1 MPVDVSAA
9 CWTGWVPMSN
19 GIVMRVSDLLARTP
33 SVSTRALLSRESDPI
48 VTSMAFDSRDVVEG
62 ALFFCLPGEHADG
75 HRFAAAA
82 VAAGAVALVVERP
95 VDVDP
100 AITQIVVDNARVAMA
115 HLASAYFANPSEAL
129 TVIGVTGTNGKTTT
143 AHILS
148 GALGALGRR
157 TGVIGTLSGAKTT
170 PEAPDLQRR
179 LAGFVA
185 GGYDAVA
192 MEVSSHALALD
203 RALGTRF
210 RIAVFTNLGHD
221 HLEFH
226 GTPERYFAAKARLF
240 EPDLSDRGVVNI
252 DDVHGRLL
260 VDAAAI
266 PCQPFSFADAAD
278 VEIGPFSHAYT
289 WRGQRVEVGLGG
301 RFNVMNTLA
310 AATALSE
317 LGHSDRD
324 ITVALAAT
332 TSVPGRF
339 EPVVAGQP
347 FAVVVDYAHTPD
359 ALVEVLDTA
368 RSVGGNGR
376 VIVVFGCGGDRDQ
389 HKRPEMGA
397 VAAARADLVVVTSD
411 NPRSEDP
418 LAIINDVIAGVP
430 ANYRDR
436 IAVEPDRHDAI
447 AIALAAARDG
457 DVVVIAGKG
466 HETTQTFGATAM
478 PFDDRAVARELLEA
492 RP

>member
-1 MPVDVSAA
+1 
-9 CWTGWVPMSN
+9 MSKT
-19 GIVMRVSDLLARTP
+19 IAIRVSDLLGRTP
-33 SVSTRALLSRESDPI
+33 NVSARALLARDSDPL
-48 VTSMAFDSRDVVEG
+48 VQSLAFDSRDVVEG

-82 VAAGAVALVVERP
+82 VVAGAVALVVERP

-100 AITQIVVDNARVAMA
+100 HIIQIVVDNSRVAMA
-115 HLASAYFANPSEAL
+115 HLASAYFGHPSEAL

-148 GALGALGRR
+148 CALGALGRR
-157 TGVIGTLSGAKTT
+157 AGVIGTLSGAKTT

-185 GGYDAVA
+185 DGYEAVA

-203 RALGTRF
+203 RVLGTRF
-210 RIAVFTNLGHD
+210 RVAIFTNLGHD

-226 GTPERYFAAKARLF
+226 RTQERYFAAKARLF
-240 EPDLSDRGVVNI
+240 EPDLTDRGVVNV

-260 VDAAAI
+260 LDASNIA
-266 PCQPFSFADAAD
+266 CRPFTFGDAAD

-289 WRGQRVEVGLGG
+289 WRGRRVEVGLGG

-317 LGHSDRD
+317 LGHADAD
-324 ITVALAAT
+324 IAAALAAT
-332 TSVPGRF
+332 TPVPGRF
-339 EPVVAGQP
+339 EPVVAGQR

-359 ALVEVLDTA
+359 ALVEVLDAA
-368 RSVGGNGR
+368 RGVVGNGR
-376 VIVVFGCGGDRDQ
+376 VVVVFGCGGDRDQ

-397 VAAARADLVVVTSD
+397 VAAERADLVVVTSD

-418 LAIINDVIAGVP
+418 AAIINDVIGGVP

-447 AIALAAARDG
+447 ASALAAANDG
-457 DVVVIAGKG
+457 DIVVIAGKG

-478 PFDDRAVARELLEA
+478 PFDDRAVVRELLEA
-492 RP
+492 RS

>member
-1 MPVDVSAA
+1 
-9 CWTGWVPMSN
+9 
-19 GIVMRVSDLLARTP
+19 MRVSDLLARTP
-33 SVSTRALLSRESDPI
+33 RVAVRALLSRESDPI
-48 VTSMAFDSRDVVEG
+48 VQSLAFDSRDVVDG
-62 ALFFCLPGEHADG
+62 ALFFCLPGERVDG
-75 HRFAAAA
+75 HHFAAAA

-95 VDVDP
+95 VDVEP
-100 AITQIVVDNARVAMA
+100 GIVQIVVDNARVAMA
-115 HLASAYFANPSEAL
+115 RLASAYFADPSEAL
-129 TVIGVTGTNGKTTT
+129 TVLGVTGTNGKTTT
-143 AHILS
+143 AHVLAC
-148 GALGALGRR
+148 ALGALGRR

-179 LAGFVA
+179 LAGFVTD
-185 GGYDAVA
+185 GYDAVA

-210 RIAVFTNLGHD
+210 AVAVFTNLGHD

-240 EPDLSDRGVVNI
+240 EPDLSDRGVVNV

-260 VDAAAI
+260 VDAASI
-266 PCQPFSFADAAD
+266 PCRGFAFADAED
-278 VEIGPFSHAYT
+278 VEIGAFSHAYT
-289 WRGQRVEVGLGG
+289 WRGRRVEVGLGG

-317 LGHSDRD
+317 LGHADAD
-324 ITVALAAT
+324 IATALAAT
-332 TSVPGRF
+332 TPVPGRF
-339 EPVVAGQP
+339 EPVIAGQP

-359 ALVEVLDTA
+359 ALAAVLDAA
-368 RSVGGNGR
+368 RGVAGHGR
-376 VIVVFGCGGDRDQ
+376 LIAVFGCGGDRDQ

-397 VAAARADLVVVTSD
+397 IAAERADLVVVTSD

-418 LAIINDVIAGVP
+418 LVIINDVISGVP

-447 AIALAAARDG
+447 ASALAAARHG

-466 HETTQTFGATAM
+466 HETTQTFGASVM